1 MSFYDEFLKSLEE
14 DNENLESATEGLEAE
29 ETPVK
34 EPEVTA
40 DENEEPEVP
49 ADDVPAEEN
58 VDTEVDEEAVT
69 MESYLEQI
77 APITELMIMEAD
89 RIFEQRAEGLIA
101 EEAFIE
107 QIDELL
113 RSYGNI
119 EEDFA
124 VESVWPFG
132 KKKLE
137 KARQE
142 ALSSGSIDRNDAER
156 IYNQFRK
163 DFATW
168 TKNRA
173 QIDSLLNQEATIP
186 DEVKFSGSDTK
197 KNLGTAAIKAMHE
210 IKQVLIG
217 FKHKGGKRVTRDSYN
232 TLYNTAK
239 GYAGNKNGTIKALMD
254 GSLTKKDLDYTIA
267 DLRLVS
273 EGAVRAQAKL
283 DAAKAAKAKREQ
295 AVYDKERAAQ
305 EKRVAKADLKGRL
318 ANNKEARAEDRARDA
333 AYKHENRLQE
343 KMMKDQ
349 LRAMKKEN
357 RAKEKMSRNFTRS
370 KYADE
375 KAYIKGHATA
385 SWTGIAGL
393 ESYEELWETCP
404 ELAMAFESY
413 IAECFIAEEAAELVM
428 DEFEEALES
437 GLYADVEDTDDEA
450 EETPVEEPEVPAE
463 ESEEELS
470 EDEIATVAEEAHL
483 TAPNAIKDADECREA
498 IKLMQKLIN
507 NLQSEIE
514 DLRDMNDY
522 EVNTYAIPAITKSI
536 QKKQASLKAYK
547 ARLEVLTGPA
557 TASATEN
564 VNDDETA
571 AVESVEREVSD
582 EEMLTSGM
590 ESILFL
596 EALRATC
603 ASEDEYKQ
611 IITEN
616 ATELQLYGV
625 VDPVAIARESW
636 SEDDEEVDEE
646 VATEAKN
653 IVRLNKQARVNTE
666 VARMSIGLAKK
677 ANDPL
682 YKAYHKHSVLKR
694 KFRDKIYAKYNSR
707 ATPLA
712 RKAVANGRNRA
723 AMINSPAGAGIVSK
737 IDSRLKQLDK
747 SARNM
752 SAIKKDLAPSKPSM
766 GRMNK

>member
-29 ETPVK
+29 ETPVE
-34 EPEVTA
+34 EPEVSA

-124 VESVWPFG
+124 VEARWNFG
-132 KKKLE
+132 SKKIN
-137 KARQE
+137 KALQGVSDR
-142 ALSSGSIDRNDAER
+142 AIDRNDAER

-163 DFATW
+163 DFALW

-173 QIDSLLNQEATIP
+173 QIDKLLNMETNIP
-186 DEVKFSGSDTK
+186 DDVKNSGSTFK
-197 KNLGTAAIKAMHE
+197 KNIGSAAIKAAHE
-210 IKQVLIG
+210 IKQTLIG
-217 FKHKGGKRVTRDSYN
+217 FKIKGVRVTRDSYN
-232 TLYNTAK
+232 DLYNIAK
-239 GYAGNKNGTIKALMD
+239 SYVGNKNGTINALMD
-254 GSLTKKDLDYTIA
+254 GSLTRDKLEDTIRS
-267 DLRLVS
+267 LRLVS
-273 EGAVRAQAKL
+273 EGAERAQAKL
-283 DAAKAAKAKREQ
+283 DAAKAAKAKKEQ
-295 AVYDKERAAQ
+295 AIYDKERAAQ

-343 KMMKDQ
+343 KMLKDQ
-349 LRAMKKEN
+349 LRALKKEN
-357 RAKEKMSRNFTRS
+357 RSKEKMSRNFTRS

-375 KAYIKGHATA
+375 KAYIKGRATA

-437 GLYADVEDTDDEA
+437 GLYADVDGSEENPDEN
-450 EETPVEEPEVPAE
+450 EEEVEAPVEESEVPADENEEPATDPAE
-463 ESEEELS
+463 ESL
-470 EDEIATVAEEAHL
+470 
-483 TAPNAIKDADECREA
+483 
-498 IKLMQKLIN
+498 
-507 NLQSEIE
+507 
-514 DLRDMNDY
+514 
-522 EVNTYAIPAITKSI
+522 
-536 QKKQASLKAYK
+536 
-547 ARLEVLTGPA
+547 
-557 TASATEN
+557 
-564 VNDDETA
+564 
-571 AVESVEREVSD
+571 EREVSD

-682 YKAYHKHSVLKR
+682 YKAYHKYSVLKR

-752 SAIKKDLAPSKPSM
+752 SAIKKDAAPSKPSM
-766 GRMNK
+766 GKMNK

>member
-14 DNENLESATEGLEAE
+14 DNENLDSATEGLETE
-29 ETPVK
+29 ETPV
-34 EPEVTA
+34 
-40 DENEEPEVP
+40 EEPEVP
-49 ADDVPAEEN
+49 ADETEEPEVPAEVEEPAAEEN

-124 VESVWPFG
+124 VEARWFSSNS
-132 KKKLE
+132 KKLE
-137 KARQE
+137 KARKE
-142 ALSSGSIDRNDAER
+142 IESGASIDRNDAER
-156 IYNQFRK
+156 IYAQFRK
-163 DFATW
+163 DFSLW

-173 QIDSLLNQEATIP
+173 QIDALLNKASEIP
-186 DEVKFSGSDTK
+186 DDIKNSGSAIK
-197 KNLGTAAIKAMHE
+197 KNVGSAAIKAAHE
-210 IKQVLIG
+210 IKQALIG
-217 FKHKGGKRVTRDSYN
+217 FRIRGGIRVTRQSYN
-232 TLYNTAK
+232 ELYNTAK
-239 GYAGNKNGTIKALMD
+239 SYVGNKNGTINELMN
-254 GSLTKKDLDYTIA
+254 GSLTRQKLSQIITDLK
-267 DLRLVS
+267 LVS
-273 EGAVRAQAKL
+273 EGATRAQVKL
-283 DAAKAAKAKREQ
+283 DAAKAAKAKKEQ
-295 AVYDKERAAQ
+295 DIYDRERAAQ

-343 KMMKDQ
+343 KMMRDQ
-349 LRAMKKEN
+349 LRALKKEN
-357 RAKEKMSRNFTRS
+357 RAKEKMGRNFTRS

-393 ESYEELWETCP
+393 ESYQELWETCP

-428 DEFEEALES
+428 DDFEEALES
-437 GLYADVEDTDDEA
+437 GLYADVEVEEA
-450 EETPVEEPEVPAE
+450 EETPVEEEVEEEAPAVEEPVEETQEAETEDEEPAAPAE
-463 ESEEELS
+463 ESL
-470 EDEIATVAEEAHL
+470 
-483 TAPNAIKDADECREA
+483 
-498 IKLMQKLIN
+498 
-507 NLQSEIE
+507 
-514 DLRDMNDY
+514 
-522 EVNTYAIPAITKSI
+522 
-536 QKKQASLKAYK
+536 
-547 ARLEVLTGPA
+547 
-557 TASATEN
+557 
-564 VNDDETA
+564 
-571 AVESVEREVSD
+571 EREVSD

-636 SEDDEEVDEE
+636 TDEDEEVDEE

-752 SAIKKDLAPSKPSM
+752 SAIKKDVAPSKPSM
-766 GRMNK
+766 GKMNK